1 MPKTKSP
8 WKEIRNDYTEGH
20 TGRTHIDAWTSPNDD
35 DDGATIAT
43 IDLDGNV
50 EYRDER
56 AKTDKGAQEAIQEI
70 LNRNEDNK
78 QKLVDAVY
86 NQIKKDLEEGDGT
99 VLESLLK
106 EIATTSLLQ
115 ALPENDW
122 NNFPEAE
129 EVTQEKIAQH
139 QRKNK

>member
-1 MPKTKSP
+1 MSKTKSP
-8 WKEIRNDYTEGH
+8 WKEIRNDHTDSAEGL
-20 TGRTHIDAWTSPNDD
+20 TYIDAWKSMKDD
-35 DDGATIAT
+35 EGASIAT

-50 EYRDER
+50 TYKDER
-56 AKTDKGAQEAIQEI
+56 AKTDKGAQEAIREI
-70 LNRNEDNK
+70 LNRNEDKK
-78 QKLVDAVY
+78 QELIDAVY

-115 ALPENDW
+115 SLPENNWKD
-122 NNFPEAE
+122 FPEAE
-129 EVTQEKIAQH
+129 EVTQEKIRKH

>member
-1 MPKTKSP
+1 MSKTKSP
-8 WKEIRNDYTEGH
+8 WKEIRNDYTDSAEGL
-20 TGRTHIDAWTSPNDD
+20 TYIDAWTSPDD
-35 DDGATIAT
+35 DEDGRTIAT

-50 EYRDER
+50 TYKDER
-56 AKTDKGAQEAIQEI
+56 AKTDKGAQEAIREI
-70 LNRNEDNK
+70 LNRNEDKK
-78 QKLVDAVY
+78 QELVDAVY

-115 ALPENDW
+115 SLPENNWKD
-122 NNFPEAE
+122 FPEAE
-129 EVTQEKIAQH
+129 EVTQEKISKH

>member
-8 WKEIRNDYTEGH
+8 WKEIRNDYTDSAEGL
-20 TGRTHIDAWTSPNDD
+20 TYIDAWKSMKDD
-35 DDGATIAT
+35 EGASIAT

-50 EYRDER
+50 TYKDER
-56 AKTDKGAQEAIQEI
+56 AKTDKGAQEAIREI
-70 LNRNEDNK
+70 LNRNEDKK
-78 QKLVDAVY
+78 QELIDAVY

-115 ALPENDW
+115 SLPENNWKD
-122 NNFPEAE
+122 FPEAE
-129 EVTQEKIAQH
+129 EVTQEKIRKH